1 MGRISI
7 YRRTKGQRMGGL
19 YKVAINY
26 TKEQVEMMVE
36 AYQEEPTRETVEELA
51 EELNK
56 SVKSIIG
63 KLSREGV
70 YKKTEYT
77 TKTGEKPVTKLE
89 IVTEMEEL
97 LELPYQA
104 LAGLEKAPK
113 SVLKTLRRA
122 YESV

>member
-1 MGRISI
+1 MA
-7 YRRTKGQRMGGL
+7 
-19 YKVAINY
+19 VNY
-26 TKEQVEMMVE
+26 TEAQVEMMIE
-36 AYQEEPTRETVEELA
+36 AYTSSPTRETVENLA
-51 EELNK
+51 EELDK

-89 IVTEMEEL
+89 IVEELEEL
-97 LELPYQA
+97 LELPTTA

-113 SVLKTLRRA
+113 QALKLLR
-122 YESV
+122 SKI

>member
-1 MGRISI
+1 MA
-7 YRRTKGQRMGGL
+7 L
-19 YKVAINY
+19 NY
-26 TKEQVEMMVE
+26 TQDQVEFIVNQ
-36 AYQEEPTRETVEELA
+36 YRLNPSRETVETLA
-51 EELNK
+51 INMDK

-89 IVTEMEEL
+89 IVQEL
-97 LELPYQA
+97 AERLELEVWQ

-113 SVLKTLRRA
+113 STLKALK
-122 YESV
+122 ENI